1 MSPAAPP
8 PAGAAP
14 ADCDAHRPAVIVLV
28 GATGDLALRML
39 FASLYRLEAES
50 RLDEGLRIVGV
61 ARAEHSSKAMLG
73 IVEEALKERLG
84 KGELVAETWSRFC
97 ARFDYVSA
105 DMTTPAG
112 AQTMKAWLTKAKLIE
127 PAKVFYLAVSPKLYA
142 PIARAL
148 KAAGLTDDHSRVVLE
163 KPIGRD
169 LASACELNAAVAEV
183 FAEER
188 TFRIDHYLG
197 KETVQN
203 LIALRFANALFEP
216 LWTSVSIDHV
226 EITVAETE
234 GVGDRWPYYD
244 DYGASGDMLQNH
256 MLQLLAL
263 IAMEPPTDL
272 GADAVRAEKVKVFR
286 SLRRF
291 DAGSAAH
298 NVVRGQYG
306 PGVVEGKQ
314 VASYA
319 EERGEASNTETL
331 IALRADIDNWRW
343 AGTPFYLRTGKRLP
357 ERRTQIVV
365 QFKPVPHSIFGLAGE
380 GRLQPNRLII
390 DLQPQEEIRLVL
402 MNRVAGTSIDGME
415 LKPLPL
421 SLGLGDSLH
430 PGKTRR
436 IAYERL
442 ILDVL
447 ENNRT
452 LFVSREEVEAAWT
465 WLDGAS
471 QAWKAVGAAPK
482 SYPAGSWGP
491 PQAFALIA
499 ASGREWSE

>member
-1 MSPAAPP
+1 MSPSPQSGVATL
-8 PAGAAP
+8 AGSVA
-14 ADCDAHRPAVIVLV
+14 RPGVIVLV

-39 FASLYRLEAES
+39 FASLYRLDAEG
-50 RLDEGLRIVGV
+50 RLDDPLRIVGV
-61 ARAEHSSKAMLG
+61 ARADHSRDEML
-73 IVEEALKERLG
+73 ALVRQALGERLG
-84 KGELVAETWSRFC
+84 PDEFAEARFDHFA
-97 ARFDYVSA
+97 ARFDYLPS
-105 DMTTPAG
+105 DMSTPGGALALEGWLEAAG
-112 AQTMKAWLTKAKLIE
+112 LRDA
-127 PAKVFYLAVSPKLYA
+127 AKVFYLAVSPKLYA
-142 PIARAL
+142 PICARLGEGAL
-148 KAAGLTDDHSRVVLE
+148 VGPDDRVVLE

-169 LASACELNAAVAEV
+169 LKSACELNAAVAAV
-183 FAEER
+183 FPDDR

-244 DYGASGDMLQNH
+244 DYGATGDMLQNH

-263 IAMEPPTDL
+263 IAMEPPSDL

-291 DAGSAAH
+291 DRPESIQ

-306 PGVVEGKQ
+306 PGVVEGRQ
-314 VASYA
+314 VPSYLD
-319 EERGEASNTETL
+319 EKGSGSGTETFVVM
-331 IALRADIDNWRW
+331 RADIDNWRW
-343 AGTPFYLRTGKRLP
+343 AGTPFFLRTGKRMP

-365 QFKPVPHSIFGLAGE
+365 QFKPVPHSIFGQPATAS
-380 GRLQPNRLII
+380 LQPNRLVI
-390 DLQPQEEIRLVL
+390 DLQPQEEIRLSL
-402 MNRVAGTSIDGME
+402 MNRVAGTSVDGME
-415 LKPLPL
+415 LKPLQL
-421 SLGLGDSLH
+421 SLGLGPSLH

-447 ENNRT
+447 ECNRT
-452 LFVSREEVEAAWT
+452 LFVSREEVEAAWS
-465 WLDGAS
+465 WLDGAATVWT
-471 QAWKAVGAAPK
+471 QAGGSPK

-491 PQAFALIA
+491 PAAFALIERA
-499 ASGREWSE
+499 GREWSE